1 MILDDSSILTNNVSI
16 ILPCYNKY
24 NELKKSIEQNK
35 IQLTQTHVK
44 EVIIIC
50 DQVIDTNNFLYLSEY
65 NINFV
70 LYANT
75 INHNAHI
82 TNISQVINFGISE
95 ATGKYCIIMY
105 PETILSPNAIDK
117 LITNTNDYSVAFG
130 YSQKLIEESNIY
142 SSRVPNGI
150 FCCLKY
156 NLEKIDNSTIS
167 LNYLNYFDIIK
178 EKFKEL
184 DLLINQLEDVNVIQI
199 KTTSEYYQQLLNESW
214 DHNDPTEFK
223 NNFVRIDNVNLEPLE
238 NQIKNITEIIEYKI
252 KTNIKSYYPVI
263 LLAQSYNEEKNVK
276 DFINNVSKFVDG
288 IIILD
293 DYSLDNTWNL
303 LDINDDPTNKIL
315 LKIKKN
321 RTTFNDL
328 ENRNLLLKTF
338 ENIFIRN
345 NITVNWFLWLD
356 FDERIENSPSIL
368 NYLKEKLLSTKMT
381 SNILNIL
388 FVHMWN
394 EEEYNTE
401 YPCSDN
407 GVQLHTRLIRNDVNR
422 LPYIISSDKNLH
434 FRLNPYKDKAC
445 GFPLVI
451 KHLGRQSIE
460 IRELK
465 YVLYTEDYDK
475 KLISQS
481 SYKHFL
487 KNDVKLCNF
496 EDSKDLIFCKFIY
509 VLQPVILYWD
519 QETYETGCFISNILL
534 GTKLIK
540 LEPNINTIPD
550 WINKKEHII
559 INLLPENLN
568 IVTDIENKKIK
579 HFNSNVST
587 INLCKNQNN
596 RNILD
601 SNQTDKINGKKLS
614 VGVLDNYVFGIVETT
629 YFTEIT
635 EIIEIIEISN
645 IPTNIRDIILDT
657 AKDIYNVCNCNS
669 FVVIDFILDLNN
681 KLHFSKINT
690 NPSLAPSSILSK
702 SVSYA
707 GVNYKTFIK
716 YIYKK
721 YNSRSY

>member
-1 MILDDSSILTNNVSI
+1 MILDNSSILIENNVSI

-24 NELKKSIEQNK
+24 NELKDSIEKNK
-35 IQLTQTHVK
+35 NQLMHVK

-50 DQVIDTNNFLYLSEY
+50 DQVIDTNDFLYLSEY
-65 NINFV
+65 NINFI

-75 INHNAHI
+75 INHNAFA
-82 TNISQVINFGISE
+82 TNINQVINFGIN
-95 ATGKYCIIMY
+95 ATTCKYCIIMY
-105 PETILSPNAIDK
+105 PETILSQDAIQK
-117 LITNTNDYSVAFG
+117 LIMNTNDYSVAFG
-130 YSQKLIEESNIY
+130 YSQNFINEENIY
-142 SSRVPNGI
+142 SQKVPNGI
-150 FCCLKY
+150 YCCLKS
-156 NLEKIDNSTIS
+156 NLEKIETSTS
-167 LNYLNYFDIIK
+167 CLNYLNYFDVIK

-184 DLLINQLEDVNVIQI
+184 DLIINQLDDVNVIQI
-199 KTTSEYYQQLLNESW
+199 KTTSEYFQQLLNEPLDYSEPS
-214 DHNDPTEFK
+214 DFK
-223 NNFVRIDNVNLEPLE
+223 NNFIRIYNVNLEPLE

-252 KTNIKSYYPVI
+252 NPNIKSYYPII

-303 LDINDDPTNKIL
+303 LDINNDQNNKIL

-338 ENIFIRN
+338 ENVFIRN
-345 NITVNWFLWLD
+345 NINVNWFLWLD
-356 FDERIENSPSIL
+356 FDERIENTQPIL
-368 NYLKEKLLSTKMT
+368 KYLKEKLLSTKLT

-394 EEEYNTE
+394 EDEYNTE

-445 GFPLVI
+445 GFPLII

-460 IRELK
+460 LRELK
-465 YVLYTEDYDK
+465 YILYTEDYDK

-487 KNDVKLCNF
+487 KNDVSLCNF
-496 EDSKDLIFCKFIY
+496 ENSKDLIFCKFIY

-519 QETYETGCFISNILL
+519 QETYMTGCFISNILL
-534 GTKLIK
+534 GAKLIK
-540 LEPNINTIPD
+540 LESNVNTIPD

-587 INLCKNQNN
+587 IKLCRNQNDQN
-596 RNILD
+596 PNY
-601 SNQTDKINGKKLS
+601 KINGTNLS
-614 VGVLDNYVFGIVETT
+614 VGLLDNFVFGIVETEEVKLT
-629 YFTEIT
+629 KLA
-635 EIIEIIEISN
+635 N

-657 AKDIYNVCNCNS
+657 AKDIYNICNCNS
-669 FVVIDFILDLNN
+669 FVVIDFILDSNN
-681 KLHFSKINT
+681 KLHFLKINT

-702 SVSYA
+702 SVNYA
-707 GVNYKTFIK
+707 GINYKTFIK